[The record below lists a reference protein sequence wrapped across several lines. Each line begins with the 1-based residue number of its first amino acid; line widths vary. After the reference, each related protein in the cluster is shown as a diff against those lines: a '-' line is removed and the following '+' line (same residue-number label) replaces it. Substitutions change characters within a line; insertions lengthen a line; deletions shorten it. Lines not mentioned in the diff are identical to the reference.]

1 MANNILEFDIDKLI
15 ATKKLCNEV
24 ATSLKNKKD
33 SLIGIL
39 ENLRK
44 EWNTPAGEK
53 FFNEQNDDW
62 AAQTD
67 NYIRITEAIAKL
79 MESAISEY
87 EQVADEARRL
97 KI

>member
-15 ATKKLCNEV
+15 ATKNLCNEV